1 MNNFNHVYF
10 KNLDKI
16 DKLGKIRNKFDLPK
30 NIKYFDGNSLG
41 PLPKNTVKIVNSM
54 IKKEW
59 GQGLIRSWNNKDW
72 INMPYKIG
80 NKIAP
85 LIGAR
90 LGEVVVT
97 DSVSINLFK
106 VLTSSLKLNKKR
118 KIILSEIDNFPSDL
132 YILESVI
139 KMFGKNYKMKLIK
152 KIETSLEKK
161 IDTNTAV
168 VMLSHVNF
176 KTGYIND
183 IKKITDMAHKKGALV
198 IWDLSHSVGVI
209 PINLKKWGVDFAV
222 GCTYKHLNGGPGSP
236 GFLYV
241 NKSHIK
247 KAYQPLTGW
256 MGHNKPFN
264 FHIKYKPANNIGKYL
279 CGTPSIV
286 AYKTIEGGLKIFENL
301 SINEIRKKSIQLSD
315 ILIKLME
322 QECSKYGFKVFSP
335 IDSRKRGSQVSFT
348 HPNGF
353 PIMQA
358 LISRG
363 FIGDFR
369 HPNILRFGIS
379 PLYMKFED
387 IWNLVKHLKEIMK
400 KKEWEY
406 AKFKKKK
413 VVT

>member
-1 MNNFNHVYF
+1 M
-10 KNLDKI
+10 
-16 DKLGKIRNKFDLPK
+16 
-30 NIKYFDGNSLG
+30 
-41 PLPKNTVKIVNSM
+41 
-54 IKKEW
+54 
-59 GQGLIRSWNNKDW
+59 
-72 INMPYKIG
+72 
-80 NKIAP
+80 
-85 LIGAR
+85 
-90 LGEVVVT
+90 
-97 DSVSINLFK
+97 
-106 VLTSSLKLNKKR
+106 
-118 KIILSEIDNFPSDL
+118 
-132 YILESVI
+132 
-139 KMFGKNYKMKLIK
+139 
-152 KIETSLEKK
+152 
-161 IDTNTAV
+161 
-168 VMLSHVNF
+168 
-176 KTGYIND
+176 
-183 IKKITDMAHKKGALV
+183 
-198 IWDLSHSVGVI
+198 
-209 PINLKKWGVDFAV
+209 DFAV

-264 FHIKYKPANNIGKYL
+264 FHIKYKPANNIGKYI

-335 IDSRKRGSQVSFT
+335 IDFRKRGSQVSFT